1 MSAAPPDTVLY
12 RADPVRGQVWQ
23 QVFAAEAPEL
33 ALRIWPDS
41 GPLDEV
47 KYLVAWQAPPDLL
60 GALPALRLLVST
72 GAGVDQ
78 FDLTALPA
86 HVDLM
91 RMLEPGIIEGVLEYG
106 VMAVLAAHRRLPEY
120 IDQQRARNSLA
131 HPLVP
136 AAGRRVGVLGLGV
149 LGRGLLE
156 RLRPFGFPLAGWSRR
171 PQEIPGVRCHS
182 GDEGLEPFLAG
193 CDIAVCMLPLTPQT
207 QGLLDARRLAALP
220 RGAWL
225 VNLGRGAQVDTA
237 ALVAAL
243 DREHLAGAILDVV
256 DPEPLPAEHPL
267 WRHPRVLLTPH
278 VAGMTRPDSAARV
291 VIEAIRRHRSGQRPA
306 GLIDRANRY

>member
-1 MSAAPPDTVLY
+1 
-12 RADPVRGQVWQ
+12 
-23 QVFAAEAPEL
+23 
-33 ALRIWPDS
+33 
-41 GPLDEV
+41 
-47 KYLVAWQAPPDLL
+47 
-60 GALPALRLLVST
+60 
-72 GAGVDQ
+72 
-78 FDLTALPA
+78 
-86 HVDLM
+86 
-91 RMLEPGIIEGVLEYG
+91 
-106 VMAVLAAHRRLPEY
+106 
-120 IDQQRARNSLA
+120 
-131 HPLVP
+131 
-136 AAGRRVGVLGLGV
+136 
-149 LGRGLLE
+149 
-156 RLRPFGFPLAGWSRR
+156 
-171 PQEIPGVRCHS
+171 
-182 GDEGLEPFLAG
+182 
-193 CDIAVCMLPLTPQT
+193 MLPLTPQT